1 MRPGRHLR
9 ARPSLR
15 PAGGWP
21 WGRPARPFGY
31 GADRA
36 SGSQE
41 GAVVTVGA
49 LRAPPFD
56 KLRTWLQVRA
66 SAACLA
72 KAETCAKAR
81 NAGLKHRRGRRE
93 RPAGWA
99 GLVTHLAHRVKRHR
113 RSAKRAERASAHIA
127 CRYGPRSESGRG
139 KQGKTRMR
147 AWFKVVIEG
156 GSANLTGGSKVIL
169 RFLQRHAGAVSV
181 WAGIAAYNFILPD
194 DAPKWQALV
203 LALAV
208 LAFTYWLLFRQGT
221 TRVGRK

>member
-1 MRPGRHLR
+1 MRWRGGTEMRPGRHLR

-127 CRYGPRSESGRG
+127 CRYGPRSDSGGPMRQGFRGNRALLLDSRLRGNDENEAGKAKAWRGWGRG
-139 KQGKTRMR
+139 SG
-147 AWFKVVIEG
+147 
-156 GSANLTGGSKVIL
+156 TGTS
-169 RFLQRHAGAVSV
+169 
-181 WAGIAAYNFILPD
+181 
-194 DAPKWQALV
+194 
-203 LALAV
+203 
-208 LAFTYWLLFRQGT
+208 
-221 TRVGRK
+221 

>member
-1 MRPGRHLR
+1 MRRRAGDCRWKSPRLPVRLGHPGQFRGWAFTIAGFWRHSR

-21 WGRPARPFGY
+21 WGTPRSTLWTR
-31 GADRA
+31 
-36 SGSQE
+36 SGPR
-41 GAVVTVGA
+41 VGFAGGRGRYFDA

-127 CRYGPRSESGRG
+127 CRYGPRSDSGGPMRQGFRGNRALLLDSRLRGNDENEAGKAKAWRGWGRG
-139 KQGKTRMR
+139 SG
-147 AWFKVVIEG
+147 
-156 GSANLTGGSKVIL
+156 TGTS
-169 RFLQRHAGAVSV
+169 
-181 WAGIAAYNFILPD
+181 
-194 DAPKWQALV
+194 
-203 LALAV
+203 
-208 LAFTYWLLFRQGT
+208 
-221 TRVGRK
+221 